1 MSEFSRERPQEISRR
16 EWLKVAATAAVMCV
30 LDCNDGEAQ
39 VVDHQVKRALDDP
52 RVSHDL
58 IEFQGG
64 DALIGGYLA
73 HPKKE
78 GSFPAVVVI
87 TGSSIRDEYVQNM
100 TAMLAQ
106 AGFVG
111 FAPDIFALQKPEM
124 PLEEKRRI
132 FVEQITDERIFADL
146 DAAAAYLAKQP
157 FVRGQKIGTT
167 GFCFGGRCA
176 LMYATRNANVA
187 AVVPFYGN
195 LKTPEF
201 AKRTTDPVDVVD
213 RIHAAVQGHYSKDD
227 DEIPLPQLSQ
237 FESDLNRNHTEAKF
251 YTYDAPHGFFAYGRS
266 TYNDAAARKSWKRA
280 VEFFHKHLR

>member
-1 MSEFSRERPQEISRR
+1 MSVFSRERPQEISRR

-39 VVDHQVKRALDDP
+39 VADPAIKRALADP
-52 RVSHDL
+52 HVSHDL

-64 DALIGGYLA
+64 AARIGGYLA

-124 PLEEKRRI
+124 SLEEKRRV
-132 FVEQITDERIFADL
+132 FVEQITDDRIFADL
-146 DAAAAYLAKQP
+146 DAATVYLAQ
-157 FVRGQKIGTT
+157 
-167 GFCFGGRCA
+167 
-176 LMYATRNANVA
+176 
-187 AVVPFYGN
+187 
-195 LKTPEF
+195 
-201 AKRTTDPVDVVD
+201 
-213 RIHAAVQGHYSKDD
+213 
-227 DEIPLPQLSQ
+227 
-237 FESDLNRNHTEAKF
+237 
-251 YTYDAPHGFFAYGRS
+251 
-266 TYNDAAARKSWKRA
+266 
-280 VEFFHKHLR
+280 

>member
-1 MSEFSRERPQEISRR
+1 MSEFSRERPLKISRR
-16 EWLKVAATAAVMCV
+16 EWLKAAATAAVVCV
-30 LDCNDGEAQ
+30 LDCKDGEAQ
-39 VVDHQVKRALDDP
+39 VADHKIKRALDDP

-64 DALIGGYLA
+64 DARIGGYLA
-73 HPKKE
+73 RPKKE
-78 GSFPAVVVI
+78 GRFPAVMVI

-100 TAMLAQ
+100 ACMLAQ

-124 PLEEKRRI
+124 SLEEKRRV
-132 FVEQITDERIFADL
+132 FVEQITDDRIFADL
-146 DAAAAYLAKQP
+146 DAAAAYLAEQQ
-157 FVRGQKIGTT
+157 FVRGPKIGAT

-176 LMYATRNANVA
+176 LMYATRNANVG

-201 AKRTTDPVDVVD
+201 AKRTSDPIDVVE
-213 RIHAAVQGHYSKDD
+213 RIHAAVQGHYSKND

-237 FESDLNRNHTEAKF
+237 FESDLIHNHTQAKF

-280 VEFFHKHLR
+280 VEFFHEHLR